1 MHDQEASMN
10 EPALA
15 AREQRSATI
24 TVRKLA
30 PAVGA
35 VVSGVD
41 LSQPL
46 DDATFAAIERA
57 WNEHGVLLFRQQTLD
72 DLQEVAFAMRFGEP
86 AETLKHYE
94 SGRAHPAIM
103 YVTNEQKDGKYTGAL
118 PDGEMYFHS
127 DMCYLERP
135 AMATMLYAINIPP
148 EGGNTMFAGMHAAYD
163 ALPPDLKAR
172 LEGR

>member
-1 MHDQEASMN
+1 MN

-57 WNEHGVLLFRQQTLD
+57 WHEHGVLLFREQTLD
-72 DLQEVAFAMRFGEP
+72 DLQEVAFAMRFGDP
-86 AETLKHYE
+86 AETLKRYE

-103 YVTNEQKDGKYTGAL
+103 YVTNEKKDGKYTGAL
-118 PDGEMYFHS
+118 RREP
-127 DMCYLERP
+127 LESGPRMFEVNEGADRTRP
-135 AMATMLYAINIPP
+135 ADDEPLVARFGKDGVISEL
-148 EGGNTMFAGMHAAYD
+148 D
-163 ALPPDLKAR
+163 A
-172 LEGR
+172 